1 MVALYLLL
9 LDELLLLLLLLLLLA
24 GAAGGCGWLN
34 LCSHWLRAHEGN
46 WQWWRAVL
54 MCVSSFSKLSWVE
67 DTVLALWARVL
78 YTLCLAVMWQLL
90 SQWRYWSVCV
100 GFL

>member
-1 MVALYLLL
+1 MFALYLLL
-9 LDELLLLLLLLLLLA
+9 LDELLLLLLLPLA
-24 GAAGGCGWLN
+24 GASGGCGWLT

-54 MCVSSFSKLSWVE
+54 MCVRSFSNLSWVE

-78 YTLCLAVMWQLL
+78 YTLCLPVMWWLL
-90 SQWRYWSVCV
+90 SQWTYWSVCV

>member
-9 LDELLLLLLLLLLLA
+9 LEELLLLA
-24 GAAGGCGWLN
+24 GAAGACGWLN
-34 LCSHWLRAHEGN
+34 LCSQWLRAHEGN

-78 YTLCLAVMWQLL
+78 YTLCLAVMWWLL